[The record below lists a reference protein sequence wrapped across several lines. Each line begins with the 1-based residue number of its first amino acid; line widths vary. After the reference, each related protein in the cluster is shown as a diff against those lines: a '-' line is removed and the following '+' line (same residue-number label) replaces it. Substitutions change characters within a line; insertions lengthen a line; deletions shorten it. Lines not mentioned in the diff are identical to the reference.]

1 VFRKSRLLDFTVVG
15 LALWASAGG
24 FGTVALGDGGGPM
37 SQSTDDP
44 SLEWPRYPPAESLW
58 QGPFAT
64 QPVCAECHTNTDESV
79 AMRDVQGRPVGQ
91 YDLWRS
97 SMMANSF
104 RDPYWHAAVSA
115 EVLDLPELSEA
126 IEAKCL
132 RCHGPMASELAHRE
146 GRPPATRH
154 SVLADPGEAQL
165 AQDGVSC
172 TLCHQIT
179 EQGLGQAE
187 SFSGNFEINGYS
199 EIYGP
204 YYDAYGQNMQVRS
217 QYGPVHGEHL
227 SKSALC
233 ATCHTLFTNPVD
245 ADGKVLTIE
254 FPEQTPYLEWRNSVY
269 STEVE
274 APGPQ
279 AADCQDCHMPRT
291 DVDGNDIWTRIAH
304 DHDGQD
310 YGWLPERSPYAR
322 HVFVGGNTFLPQI
335 FINHQATLRPDVP
348 VAAFAETLA
357 RTRAQLNTVT
367 GRVELMDVV
376 QEGELLKATVSVHNL
391 AGHKFPTGYP
401 SRRAWLYFEVRDTVG
416 DLLFVSG
423 AYNPQ
428 GMLTDAQGLVLPCES
443 PGESYQPHY
452 QLIDSDTQVQIYQ
465 AIMGSAEGH
474 STNRLLR
481 ATHYLKD
488 NRLLPVGYASEFPDA
503 KHTAPQGLNGDPD
516 FQAGSDRVH
525 FQVPLGVS
533 ATVGSVK
540 AILYYQS
547 IGARHLHELFELDSN
562 DIRVFEAMME
572 GVDKTP
578 EIVAE
583 DSFEFVES
591 G

>member
-1 VFRKSRLLDFTVVG
+1 MHRISWLSVIG
-15 LALWASAGG
+15 MALWAFAGG
-24 FGTVALGDGGGPM
+24 TVSLAGDGEGAVAQPTND
-37 SQSTDDP
+37 SA
-44 SLEWPRYPPAESLW
+44 LEWPAYPAAEPVR

-64 QPVCAECHTNTDESV
+64 GPICAECHSNTEESV
-79 AMRDVQGRPVGQ
+79 AMRDVQGRPVGP
-91 YDLWRS
+91 YDLWQS
-97 SMMANSF
+97 SMMANAF
-104 RDPYWHAAVSA
+104 RDPYWQAAVSA

-126 IEAKCL
+126 IEAKCM
-132 RCHGPMASELAHRE
+132 RCHGPMASELARME

-154 SVLADPGEAQL
+154 SVLADPRETQL

-172 TLCHQIT
+172 TLCHQIAD
-179 EQGLGQAE
+179 QGLGQAE
-187 SFSGNFEINGYS
+187 SFSGNFAINGYRDV
-199 EIYGP
+199 YGP

-217 QYGPVHGEHL
+217 QYGPAHGEHI
-227 SKSALC
+227 SQSALC

-245 ADGKVLTIE
+245 ADGKVLAIE

-274 APGPQ
+274 TPGPQ

-357 RTRAQLNTVT
+357 RTRAQLNNGT
-367 GRVELMDVV
+367 GKVELMDVRV
-376 QEGELLKATVSVHNL
+376 EGTLLTATVSVHNL

-401 SRRAWLYFEVRDTVG
+401 SRRAWLYFEVRDVAG

-423 AYNPQ
+423 AYDAQ
-428 GMLTDAQGLVLPCES
+428 GMLTDALGNVLPSEA
-443 PGESYQPHY
+443 PGGPYQPHY
-452 QLIDSDTQVQIYQ
+452 QVIDKDTQVQIYQ
-465 AIMGSAEGH
+465 AVMGNAEGDA
-474 STNRLLR
+474 TNRLMR

-488 NRLLPVGYASEFPDA
+488 NRLLPAGYDPGFADA
-503 KHTAPQGLNGDPD
+503 NDTAPRGLNADPD
-516 FQAGSDRVH
+516 FAAGSDRVH
-525 FQVPLGVS
+525 FQVSLGASVQ
-533 ATVGSVK
+533 VGSVK

-547 IGARHLHELFELDSN
+547 IGARHLRELFELDSN
-562 DIRVFEAMME
+562 EIRVFEAMME

-578 EIVAE
+578 EIIAE
-583 DSFEFVES
+583 DRFEFGES
-591 G
+591 E